1 MTLMVNAKWTMLPKA
16 SDIYTIRMPTQPM
29 AGGII
34 VSCDPV
40 GRPKVV
46 DAKASLKPEWRKL
59 LVKGAQTELS

>member
-1 MTLMVNAKWTMLPKA
+1 
-16 SDIYTIRMPTQPM
+16 M

-34 VSCDPV
+34 DSCDPV

-59 LVKGAQTELS
+59 LVEGAQTEFKLVVAKLFRQRRHR